1 MTEVASTIEE
11 AMHQVAVANRVLA
24 ELGLASGITA
34 SLGHASLR
42 LPGDQ
47 DHFVVKGRG
56 YDIDALVV
64 MKDDDMVVC
73 DLDGYKVA
81 GAENLTQCTEVQL
94 HACIYKTHPE
104 VHSIVHVH
112 PRFTVLASVLQKEI
126 VPMCREGAE
135 TVNKTLPVYPHFKL
149 ILSEKDGMEVAETMG
164 SSNIVL
170 LEGHGAATSG
180 PSLREAVMTMYQ
192 LEEQAR
198 MNWYAYCA
206 AGKDHRRIPE
216 ELLAEDRNAQP
227 TSSLPHFQQSTRGDA
242 AKGADKGV
250 WAYQT
255 HLIEQQMTKESVRR
269 ARL

>member
-1 MTEVASTIEE
+1 MERSPAVED

-42 LPGDQ
+42 LADDQ

-56 YDIDALVV
+56 YDIDALAV
-64 MKDDDMVVC
+64 MRDDDMVVC
-73 DLDGYKVA
+73 NLEGYKVA
-81 GAENLTQCTEVQL
+81 GEEHLTQCTEVQL
-94 HACIYKTHPE
+94 HACIYTTHPE

-112 PRFTVLASVLQKEI
+112 PRFTVLAGILQKDI

-135 TVNKTLPVYPHFKL
+135 TVNRVLPIYPHFKL
-149 ILSEKDGMEVAETMG
+149 ILSREDGMEVAETMG
-164 SSNIVL
+164 ASNIVL

-180 PSLREAVMTMYQ
+180 TSLREAVMTMYQ

-206 AGKDHRRIPE
+206 AGKDHRRISE
-216 ELLAEDRNAQP
+216 ELLAESRDAAP
-227 TSSLPHFQQSTRGDA
+227 TSSLPHFQHSARGDA

-250 WAYQT
+250 WNYQT
-255 HLIEQQMTKESVRR
+255 YLIEQQMAAETV
-269 ARL
+269 